1 MPESGDTRQLFRL
14 FRSLAGTDDQVESG
28 IKCYRRPDRSN
39 VRKFTAQDAAR
50 ITCYA
55 VRAGATHAEIER
67 RVQKTCPRPSDRS
80 RANVAEE
87 AIALAQEAIQG
98 NTAQLLEE
106 WRAFVAVNVV
116 LVALLALLG
125 VIQNVG
131 PARLVAGPLRIA
143 TRVSQT
149 QVAQLITMNI
159 TRRAANDRVFQQLE
173 QLKRAA

>member
-1 MPESGDTRQLFRL
+1 MAESDDVRQLLRL
-14 FRSLAGTDDQVESG
+14 FRDLEGSDDQVESG
-28 IKCYRRPDRSN
+28 IKCYRKPDRTSA
-39 VRKFTAQDAAR
+39 RHFSAQDAAR

-67 RVQKTCPRPSDRS
+67 RVQQTCPRPSDRS

-131 PARLVAGPLRIA
+131 PARLIAAPLRVA
-143 TRVSQT
+143 TRLSQT
-149 QVAQLITMNI
+149 QVAQLISMNI

-173 QLKRAA
+173 QLRRAA